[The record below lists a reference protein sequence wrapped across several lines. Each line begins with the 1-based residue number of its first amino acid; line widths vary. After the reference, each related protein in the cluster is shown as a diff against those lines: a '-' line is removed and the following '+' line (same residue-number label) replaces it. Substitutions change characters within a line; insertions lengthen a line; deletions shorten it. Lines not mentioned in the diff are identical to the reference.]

1 MAADVLRPMTRI
13 HPHSARLARLWLA
26 AIDAWT
32 SAPLPA
38 VHARAAVRAAIERDS
53 GKVHAIV
60 GDAEQ
65 RRAVAWVER
74 LSREA
79 ADLDE
84 LGGAALAWAA
94 VSVWG
99 DLAVTPWTRLET
111 ALARLAVA
119 VEPTGRGIEAAR
131 AADRLRAR
139 MDAHA
144 AELWGLHET
153 P

>member
-1 MAADVLRPMTRI
+1 MTRL
-13 HPHSARLARLWLA
+13 PSHSARLARLWLA

-32 SAPLPA
+32 SAPDGAAHSPA
-38 VHARAAVRAAIERDS
+38 RDVVRAAIARDS

-60 GDAEQ
+60 DPGEQ

-131 AADRLRAR
+131 AADRLRER

-144 AELWGLHET
+144 RELWGHHG
-153 P
+153 

>member
-1 MAADVLRPMTRI
+1 MTRL
-13 HPHSARLARLWLA
+13 PSHSARLARLWLA

-32 SAPLPA
+32 SGPDGAPVCPA
-38 VHARAAVRAAIERDS
+38 RDVVRVAIARDS

-60 GDAEQ
+60 DPGEQ

-79 ADLDE
+79 GELDE

-99 DLAVTPWTRLET
+99 DLRVTPWTRLET
-111 ALARLAVA
+111 ALARLAVV
-119 VEPTGRGIEAAR
+119 VEPPGREIEAMR
-131 AADRLRAR
+131 AADRLRATMER
-139 MDAHA
+139 AGD
-144 AELWGLHET
+144 ELWGRAGSVLEAS